1 MEIRQCSP
9 STASEKSS
17 SASANTTRRWLPF
30 DWPRGLRREQAATY
44 VGVSPSTFDTLVA
57 DGLMPQPKRLRGCV
71 IWDRKELDAAL
82 DNLDPPSAD
91 ETSDWD

>member
-1 MEIRQCSP
+1 MEIKQCSP
-9 STASEKSS
+9 AKASDQRSK
-17 SASANTTRRWLPF
+17 AIGKTPRLWLPF

-71 IWDRKELDAAL
+71 IWDRRDLDAAL
-82 DNLDPPSAD
+82 DSLDQPGAD

>member
-9 STASEKSS
+9 SK
-17 SASANTTRRWLPF
+17 ASAQSLSANGSATHRWLPF
-30 DWPRGLRREQAATY
+30 DWPRGLRREQAAKY

-71 IWDRKELDAAL
+71 IWDRKDLDAAL
-82 DNLDPPSAD
+82 DNLDPPDAV
-91 ETSDWD
+91 EASDWN